1 MQVRCMTI
9 LNLIQLRAPQQRME
23 RTMREDEWHQLMLE
37 RQERLEEALNRAE
50 SGCAPPDD
58 WSVIRYECGVPRE
71 SDRSE

>member
-1 MQVRCMTI
+1 MK
-9 LNLIQLRAPQQRME
+9 

-37 RQERLEEALNRAE
+37 RQERLEESLNRAE
-50 SGCAPPDD
+50 SGCATPDD